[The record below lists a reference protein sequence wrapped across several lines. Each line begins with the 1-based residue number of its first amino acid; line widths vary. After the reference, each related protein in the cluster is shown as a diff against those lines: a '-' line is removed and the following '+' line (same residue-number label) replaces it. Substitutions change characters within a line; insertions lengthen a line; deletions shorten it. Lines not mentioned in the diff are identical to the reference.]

1 MRIARVMMSPNGSL
15 CKIIAMLWP
24 GYAQN
29 LRNHSEVVALA
40 DGMDVLSSVGTNCEE
55 IAMNNVEVKSPG
67 LEADIALARE
77 GQSLLSHLEEVA
89 LLAQRFA
96 ATVGLGHIAYVCGI
110 LHDLGKYSKAF
121 QCYLRH
127 SLEGRPAHRGDVPH
141 AWEGALAVLEQLG
154 KDRSTM
160 GLADI
165 LANIIASHHGGLSD
179 MIIDT
184 ERAVPVRIDA
194 HAKVHVDQFH
204 DIVESQEAAAL
215 LAGIDWSA
223 VKDEFNAL
231 RHAVGKSPF
240 ALQLSVKFLY
250 ACLVDADRCNAAGI
264 NGVEDS
270 PDWDD
275 MERLLNARLARFTD
289 ETEKNRSP
297 LDDVRASISNQCA
310 EHAVR
315 VPGVFTLSVPTGG
328 GKTLSSLRFAIRH
341 ARTNGLKRI
350 VYVIPYLSIIDQTAH
365 EFRDIFGDNADDWIL
380 EHHSNFIL
388 DSDEESCEKR
398 YELGTQR
405 WDSPIVLTTM
415 VQFLETIASNRA
427 SDLRKFHNMTESVFI
442 FDEVQALPVHCIH
455 LFTQTTNFLSSI
467 GKSSVVLCTATQPH
481 LNNVERPIRLSDS
494 PSLVSLDES
503 QKKLFKRTNL
513 VNLTWENG
521 RERICTCEEIA
532 EFAQGKIAKGL
543 STLVI
548 LNTKAEAEAVFNALC
563 VSEVKKFFLSTSL
576 CAAHRLD
583 ILADIR
589 VILKAREEN
598 PEGETPPVLCVST
611 QLVEA
616 GVDVS
621 FDCVIRA
628 EAGLDS
634 IVQAAG
640 RCNRHGKNSKLGE
653 VIIVRVADDEE
664 RLANLPDIQCGKDLT
679 DRVLNRE
686 SPADLAAALDLYYEY
701 RFGLDSQKKKM
712 DCPVWIT
719 SRQRKNINMPDGTI
733 LDWLGLNGRAREA
746 YKNAHDGDSYPG
758 LATAF
763 QTAAEHFSVIEGYHI
778 GVVVP
783 YKRLGRESV
792 VNNLVSDFKKT
803 RGWLTEARDRETT
816 TAVFRIRSRILR
828 RLQQYTVSIYA
839 NQESAIKEIAELV
852 DDTFYFLSPAH
863 YSPVLGLTQQQGFL
877 SI

>member
-1 MRIARVMMSPNGSL
+1 
-15 CKIIAMLWP
+15 
-24 GYAQN
+24 
-29 LRNHSEVVALA
+29 
-40 DGMDVLSSVGTNCEE
+40 
-55 IAMNNVEVKSPG
+55 MNDNVKGQG
-67 LEADIALARE
+67 LDYDTTLARE
-77 GQSLLSHLEEVA
+77 GQPLLSHLEGVA

-96 ATVGLGHIAYVCGI
+96 STVGLGHIAYVCGI
-110 LHDLGKYSKAF
+110 LHDLGKYSNAF
-121 QCYLRH
+121 KSYLKR
-127 SLEGRPAHRGDVPH
+127 SLGGISTHRGEVPH
-141 AWEGALAVLEQLG
+141 AWEGALIVLERFG
-154 KDRSTM
+154 KDYSTM

-165 LANIIASHHGGLSD
+165 LANIIASHHGGLTD
-179 MIIDT
+179 MIIDA
-184 ERAVPVRIDA
+184 ERGIPLRVDTHAKA
-194 HAKVHVDQFH
+194 HADQFQ

-215 LAGIDWSA
+215 LAGLDWNA
-223 VKDEFNAL
+223 AKEEFHAL
-231 RHAVGKSPF
+231 RQVIGKSPF
-240 ALQLSVKFLY
+240 ALHLSVKFIY
-250 ACLVDADRCNAAGI
+250 SCLVDADRCNAAGI
-264 NGVEDS
+264 GGLEES
-270 PDWDD
+270 PVWND
-275 MERLLNARLARFTD
+275 MERCLNARLAKFTD
-289 ETEKNRSP
+289 DKDKNRSP

-310 EHAVR
+310 EQAVR
-315 VPGVFTLSVPTGG
+315 SPGVFTLSVPTGG

-341 ARTNGLKRI
+341 ARANGLKRI
-350 VYVIPYLSIIDQTAH
+350 VYVIPYLSIIDQTAR
-365 EFRDIFGDNADDWIL
+365 EFRDIFGEGADDWIL

-388 DSDEESCEKR
+388 SSDDESCEKR

-427 SDLRKFHNMTESVFI
+427 SDLRKFHNMMEAVFI

-455 LFTQTTNFLSSI
+455 LFTQTVNFLSTI

-481 LNNVERPIRLSDS
+481 LNTVERPIRLSDS

-513 VNLTWENG
+513 VNLTWENDK
-521 RERICTCEEIA
+521 ERTWTCEEIA
-532 EFAQGKIAKGL
+532 SLAQSKIAEGL

-548 LNTKAEAEAVFNALC
+548 LNTKAEAEAVFTAAS
-563 VSEVKKFFLSTSL
+563 VSETRKFFLSTRL
-576 CAAHRLD
+576 CSAHRLD
-583 ILADIR
+583 ILAKIR
-589 VILKAREEN
+589 VILKAREEC
-598 PEGETPPVLCVST
+598 PEGETPPILCVST

-640 RCNRHGKNSKLGE
+640 RCNRHGKSPRLGE

-664 RLANLPDIQCGKDLT
+664 RLANLPDIQCGKELT

-686 SPADLAAALDLYYEY
+686 ISGDLNSTLDLYYKY

-712 DCPVWIT
+712 DHLVWIT
-719 SRQRKNINMPDGTI
+719 SNHDKNADMPDGTI
-733 LDWLGLNGRAREA
+733 LDWLGLNRSARAA
-746 YKNAHDGDSYPG
+746 YKHSHDGNSYPG

-783 YKRLGRESV
+783 YKRPGQESV

-803 RGWLTEARDRETT
+803 RDWLLEARDRETI
-816 TAVFRIRSRILR
+816 TAIFRIRSRILR
-828 RLQQYTVSIYA
+828 RLQQYTISIYA
-839 NQESAIKEIAELV
+839 NQESAIKDASELV
-852 DDTFYFLSPAH
+852 DDTFYFLSQDH
-863 YSPVLGLTQQQGFL
+863 YDTVLGLTQQQGFL